1 MSSTIGNILIAAGVA
16 LALIG
21 LVVKT
26 GALDWFGRLP
36 GDVRIERE
44 STRIYVPWVSMLVIS
59 VVLSGIAHWIARWF
73 RDR

>member
-1 MSSTIGNILIAAGVA
+1 MSGSIGNLLIGLGVL
-16 LALIG
+16 LAVIG

-36 GDVRIERE
+36 GDIRIERG
-44 STRIYVPWVSMLVIS
+44 SGRVYVPWVSMLVIS
-59 VVLSGIAHWIARWF
+59 LVVSGVANLLARWF

>member
-1 MSSTIGNILIAAGVA
+1 MSGSVGNVLIALGVG
-16 LALIG
+16 LVLIG

-36 GDVRIERE
+36 GDIRIERDD
-44 STRIYVPWVSMLVIS
+44 TRIYVPWVSMLVVSIVVSAVLQVIS
-59 VVLSGIAHWIARWF
+59 RWF